1 MACYECD
8 DVCHPLC
15 DTPRV
20 DNRMDAKHKK
30 GKTEVLR
37 KKRTTC
43 VRFTVTVLNRIC
55 VVQGSRCATKSITRT
70 DTLKQG
76 ITFIIEVF
84 QF

>member
-30 GKTEVLR
+30 RKNLSSKKKKDHLR
-37 KKRTTC
+37 AFYSYC
-43 VRFTVTVLNRIC
+43 
-55 VVQGSRCATKSITRT
+55 
-70 DTLKQG
+70 
-76 ITFIIEVF
+76 IE
-84 QF
+84 

>member
-30 GKTEVLR
+30 GKT
-37 KKRTTC
+37 
-43 VRFTVTVLNRIC
+43 
-55 VVQGSRCATKSITRT
+55 
-70 DTLKQG
+70 
-76 ITFIIEVF
+76 
-84 QF
+84 